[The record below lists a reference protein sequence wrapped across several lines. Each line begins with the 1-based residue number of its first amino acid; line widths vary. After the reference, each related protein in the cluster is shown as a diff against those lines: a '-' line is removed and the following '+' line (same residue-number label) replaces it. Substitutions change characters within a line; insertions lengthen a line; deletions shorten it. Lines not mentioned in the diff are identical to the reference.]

1 MINPELNGFTEVIAS
16 EVVHPDDI
24 DVKFSG
30 ERSKPDDEVC
40 HELMLRKISVVW
52 TLS

>member
-1 MINPELNGFTEVIAS
+1 MVNLELNSFTEVIAS

-30 ERSKPDDEVC
+30 ERSKPDYEVYR
-40 HELMLRKISVVW
+40 ELTPRKISVVW
-52 TLS
+52 TLL